1 MNYVVIIM
9 DTSVNVPSCLGV
21 WDSAHQ
27 SNAYD
32 FLKKT
37 LKQCDIYDE
46 EYQSE
51 IDECVNIHELAA
63 VAERYY
69 TRIRVYINT
78 LNDERT
84 VYPI

>member
-1 MNYVVIIM
+1 MNYVIIIM

-21 WDSAHQ
+21 WDSVHQ
-27 SNAYD
+27 GRAYE
-32 FLKKT
+32 FLKNT

-46 EYQSE
+46 EYQLE
-51 IDECVNIHELAA
+51 VETCVNIHELAA
-63 VAERYY
+63 VGERYY

-84 VYPI
+84 VWPI